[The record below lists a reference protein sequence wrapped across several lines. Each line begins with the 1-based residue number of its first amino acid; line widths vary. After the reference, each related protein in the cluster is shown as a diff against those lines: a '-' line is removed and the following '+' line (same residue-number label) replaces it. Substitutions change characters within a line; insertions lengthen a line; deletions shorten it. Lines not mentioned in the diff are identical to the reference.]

1 MNGGLWCSPVAKT
14 SRPTSSAFWAMAI
27 VALIRSFSVGV
38 RPVVGSV
45 VTSPTV
51 NIPNCMCPNSSM
63 IDDSIIPNV
72 GGRSPIPG
80 RGRGRW
86 SGSMSRVS
94 SWDGVAEAYR
104 TSFATMCEGTVPRL
118 LSDAPGGH
126 HLDVGSGTGALAA
139 AAAARG
145 RTVAAVDADPQ
156 MVALS
161 RRPLPGSVLQAAL
174 PELPFGSATFDAVTA
189 NFVVNHVADTRAG
202 VRELRRV
209 TRPGGRV
216 ALTIWT
222 SGTPQ
227 WATLVAEAFGAAGV
241 VPLPDQR
248 LSPELD
254 FARSVEG
261 LGGLA
266 SSA

>member
-1 MNGGLWCSPVAKT
+1 
-14 SRPTSSAFWAMAI
+14 
-27 VALIRSFSVGV
+27 
-38 RPVVGSV
+38 
-45 VTSPTV
+45 
-51 NIPNCMCPNSSM
+51 
-63 IDDSIIPNV
+63 
-72 GGRSPIPG
+72 
-80 RGRGRW
+80 
-86 SGSMSRVS
+86 MST
-94 SWDGVAEAYR
+94 WDGVAEAYR
-104 TSFATMCEGTVPRL
+104 RSFATMCEGTVPRL
-118 LSDAPGGH
+118 LSDTPEGH

-161 RRPLPGSVLQAAL
+161 SDLSPGAVLRAAL
-174 PELPFGSATFDAVTA
+174 PDLPFGDGAFDAVTA
-189 NFVVNHVADTRAG
+189 NFVVNHVADPRAA
-202 VRELRRV
+202 VSELARV

-227 WATLVAEAFGAAGV
+227 WARLVADAFSAAGV
-241 VPLPDQR
+241 VSLPGQR

-261 LGGLA
+261 LRGLA
-266 SSA
+266 SSADLAPVVATELRMPWTIAREALWRGIAGGVGVAGRTLLAQTPGVRAAAEARFREATEPLSVDGVLTLQTSAAYVVAEA

>member
-1 MNGGLWCSPVAKT
+1 
-14 SRPTSSAFWAMAI
+14 
-27 VALIRSFSVGV
+27 
-38 RPVVGSV
+38 
-45 VTSPTV
+45 
-51 NIPNCMCPNSSM
+51 
-63 IDDSIIPNV
+63 
-72 GGRSPIPG
+72 
-80 RGRGRW
+80 
-86 SGSMSRVS
+86 MSRVS

-118 LSDAPGGH
+118 LSDTPGGH

-174 PELPFGSATFDAVTA
+174 PDLPFGSATFDAVTA
-189 NFVVNHVADTRAG
+189 NFVVNHVADPRAA

-266 SSA
+266 SSAGLTPVVATELRMHWTIDVESLWGGIAGGVGVAGRTFLAQSPGVRAAAEAGFREAAGPLSVDGVLTLPTTAAYVVAAA